1 MAKYVGPNSAAL
13 SWNSVVIAQVRDIS
27 GPAIVE
33 DAVDVTTREN
43 SSRVYTAG
51 LRDGGELTFDVI
63 YDSALATHSTLLN
76 ALLNGSV
83 GSAELQT
90 VDIANLYDGFRFQ
103 AMVSAITPEMPLE
116 DALGA
121 SITLRAVSQ
130 PKPIVYL
137 VDHVGDY
144 LVDESGAYLIE

>member
-13 SWNSVVIAQVRDIS
+13 AWNSVVIAQVRDIS
-27 GPAIVE
+27 GPAMVE

-63 YDSALATHSTLLN
+63 YDSALATHSTLLSF
-76 ALLNGSV
+76 LLAGSV
-83 GSAELQT
+83 GVAELQT
-90 VDIANLYDGFRFQ
+90 VDVANLYDGFRFL
-103 AMVSAITPEMPLE
+103 AMVSAMTPEMPLE

-121 SITLRAVSQ
+121 SITLRAVS
-130 PKPIVYL
+130 PPVPII
-137 VDHVGDY
+137 Y
-144 LVDESGAYLIE
+144 LVDENNNYLVDQIGTYLIE

>member
-1 MAKYVGPNSAAL
+1 MAKYVGPSSAAL
-13 SWNSVVIAQVRDIS
+13 AWNSVVIAQVRDIS
-27 GPAIVE
+27 GPAMAE

-43 SSRVYTAG
+43 NSRVYTAG

-63 YDSALATHSTLLN
+63 YDPDLATHTTLLN

-83 GSAELQT
+83 GWAELQT
-90 VDIANLYDGFRFQ
+90 VDVANLYDGFRFQ

>member
-27 GPAIVE
+27 GPAMVE

-43 SSRVYTAG
+43 SNRVYTAG

-63 YDSALATHSTLLN
+63 YDPNLGTHSTLLN

-83 GSAELQT
+83 GAAELQT

>member
-27 GPAIVE
+27 GPAMVE

-43 SSRVYTAG
+43 SNRVYTAG

-63 YDSALATHSTLLN
+63 YDPNLGTHSTLLD

-83 GSAELQT
+83 GAAELQT

>member
-27 GPAIVE
+27 GPAMVE
-33 DAVDVTTREN
+33 DAVDVTTRED

-63 YDSALATHSTLLN
+63 YDSALATHSTLLSF
-76 ALLNGSV
+76 LLAGSV
-83 GSAELQT
+83 GVAELQT
-90 VDIANLYDGFRFQ
+90 VDVANLYDGFRFL
-103 AMVSAITPEMPLE
+103 AMVSAMTPEMPLE

-121 SITLRAVSQ
+121 SITLRAVS
-130 PKPIVYL
+130 PPVPII
-137 VDHVGDY
+137 Y
-144 LVDESGAYLIE
+144 LVDEDGNYLVDQIGTYLIE

>member
-1 MAKYVGPNSAAL
+1 MTKYVGPNSAAL

-27 GPAIVE
+27 GPAMVE
-33 DAVDVTTREN
+33 DAVDITTREN

-63 YDSALATHSTLLN
+63 YDSALATHSTLLSF
-76 ALLNGSV
+76 LLAGSV
-83 GSAELQT
+83 GVAELQT
-90 VDIANLYDGFRFQ
+90 VDVANLYDGFRFL
-103 AMVSAITPEMPLE
+103 AMVSAMTPEMPLE

-130 PKPIVYL
+130 PVPII
-137 VDHVGDY
+137 Y
-144 LVDESGAYLIE
+144 LVDEGGNYLVDENGTYLIK

>member
-27 GPAIVE
+27 GPAMVE
-33 DAVDVTTREN
+33 DAVDITTREN

-63 YDSALATHSTLLN
+63 YDPNLATHSTLLN

-90 VDIANLYDGFRFQ
+90 VDVANLYDGFRFL
-103 AMVSAITPEMPLE
+103 AMVSAMTPEMPLE

-137 VDHVGDY
+137 VDHVEDY

>member
-1 MAKYVGPNSAAL
+1 L

-27 GPAIVE
+27 GPAMVE

-63 YDSALATHSTLLN
+63 YDSGLATHSTLLN

-90 VDIANLYDGFRFQ
+90 VDVADLYDGFRFQ

-121 SITLRAVSQ
+121 SITLRTVSQ